1 MNTLLS
7 PVRALSM
14 LALGAAVL
22 LPGARPALADNK
34 ATPAFADFV
43 RAFAD
48 VTDYQAKVTVH
59 ETSDD
64 GKDVADWAYDY
75 RWMRPNLARIEV
87 TDGRNKGGVAVWHG
101 GDKVQGHQGGFL
113 AVVKLNLDIHD
124 KRATSLRGDT
134 IETASFAYD
143 IKHYE
148 TTDGTLAEAAGPAL
162 DGHATTAVTL
172 AVADPKSTGNVTK
185 DVLDISNAT
194 HLPLRRQQFIGTQLV
209 KSETFRDFKAN
220 NAFTTGDFS

>member
-1 MNTLLS
+1 MNTLCS
-7 PVRALSM
+7 PVRALSW
-14 LALGAAVL
+14 LALAAAVV
-22 LPGARPALADNK
+22 LPAARPALAENRT
-34 ATPAFADFV
+34 TPAFADFAK
-43 RAFAD
+43 AFAD
-48 VTDYQAKVTVH
+48 VNDYQAHVIVH

-87 TDGRNKGGVAVWHG
+87 TEGRGKGGVAVWHG

-113 AVVKLNLDIHD
+113 SAIKLNLDIHD

-143 IKHYE
+143 LKHYE
-148 TTDGTLAEAAGPAL
+148 TVDGTLAEGPGPTL

-172 AVADPKSTGNVTK
+172 AVSDPKNNANVTK

-194 HLPLRRQQFIGTQLV
+194 HLPLRRQQFVGAQLV

-220 NAFTTGDFS
+220 NGFTTGDFS